1 MFSWLKI
8 SSVGSCNN
16 SRTSSQDHLH
26 VASDHHQRDRVILRT
41 SQDGI
46 IGGGKSTPGG
56 PEDFNNTETV
66 DTQVGQF
73 YFVQLL

>member
-1 MFSWLKI
+1 M
-8 SSVGSCNN
+8 
-16 SRTSSQDHLH
+16 
-26 VASDHHQRDRVILRT
+26 ASDHHQRDRVILRT